1 MNHCE
6 IHYTTFQWVRRTRK
20 FLTFSSQRSK
30 LEAMSLFT
38 RLRQPIDRLIARL
51 INLQL
56 GLKEMMTLLSVVGMI
71 ALVTIFGVLT
81 ILSARETTDRAL
93 QERIVLA
100 QVAANHADFVLGNA
114 RAELEALAAHPLIR
128 QPDAWRTERD
138 NLLRD
143 TITRHSFPL
152 RAIFLLDSSG
162 QVVADPFATN
172 LATLPRVVA
181 ALQNYSFVVTSIALN
196 SGRAIVAAVPV
207 RDSSNRVSG
216 AVAATL
222 DLTESGMNTL
232 APAATLGKTGYVEIV
247 DAEGIIVMS
256 TLPQNVLTPADHGA
270 SLVSMIRDGKSVV
283 TTCHNCHTTPT
294 ETERRLEV
302 IAFAPLKQTSWGV
315 VVRQAEEEAFSS
327 SRQMQGRVV
336 LWGIVAVMG
345 AIVLVWLT
353 TRYVI
358 APIQNLRVAAEQMVD
373 GNWETPITTRRRD
386 EIGALANAFE
396 TMRTHLQRKI
406 VETLELNRDLDH
418 RVQAR
423 TRELKALNAV
433 SSVVTQSLQIDE
445 FLKQTLEQ
453 VLQVVGADA
462 GTIFLLSQDTREL
475 EPHCCLGTSD
485 EAARAITR
493 LHVDDSACGGV
504 IEKGQPVVVS
514 DLAHYTA
521 GSGRALYQQGLRSLV
536 HVPLISRGVTLG
548 TLCIGTKT
556 LHEFGPREVELLMA
570 LANQIA
576 VGVENARLYD
586 ELARREQLRGDL
598 LDKAITAQ
606 EEERKRIARDLHDDT
621 SQSLSALIYSM
632 EAAEVTSTDPHLKQT
647 LANMRGVVT
656 QTLDGVHKLI
666 HDLRPS
672 MLDHLGLFVALRW
685 YAETH
690 LQPAGMRL
698 RIDERGNLR
707 RPPSKIETALFRVG
721 QEAINNVA
729 RHSGARNVR
738 MKFEQ
743 HNGNLNIEI
752 LDDGIGFDLS
762 QVEYLADR
770 QRGLGLAGMQ
780 ERVGLLGGHIQ
791 ILSNPGHGTQV
802 VIDVPT
808 EQA

>member
-1 MNHCE
+1 
-6 IHYTTFQWVRRTRK
+6 
-20 FLTFSSQRSK
+20 LTFFYQRSK
-30 LEAMSLFT
+30 LELMM
-38 RLRQPIDRLIARL
+38 RLRQSIANWVTRLL
-51 INLQL
+51 NLQL
-56 GLKEMMTLLSVVGMI
+56 GLKATMTLLSVIGMI
-71 ALVTIFGVLT
+71 ALITIFGVLAV
-81 ILSARETTDRAL
+81 SAARETTDRAL
-93 QERIVLA
+93 QERVVLA
-100 QVAANHADFVLGNA
+100 QVAANHADFVLGNT
-114 RAELEALAAHPLIR
+114 RAELEMLAAHPLIR
-128 QPDAWRTERD
+128 QPDAARAERD
-138 NLLRD
+138 DLLRD
-143 TITRHSFPL
+143 TVVRYSLPL
-152 RAIFLLDSSG
+152 REIFLLDANG
-162 QVVADPFATN
+162 QIIADPFATN
-172 LATLPRVVA
+172 ITLPNVFA
-181 ALQNYSFVVTSIALN
+181 AVKNKSFVVMSIALN
-196 SGRAIVAAVPV
+196 AGRVIVAAVPV
-207 RDSSNRVSG
+207 RDPANRISG
-216 AVAATL
+216 VLAATL
-222 DLTESGMNTL
+222 DLTESGMSTL
-232 APAATLGKTGYVEIV
+232 APAATLGKTGYMEIV

-256 TLPQNVLTPADHGA
+256 TLPQNVLAPADHGE
-270 SLVSMIRDGKSVV
+270 SLVAMIREGKSVV

-302 IAFAPLKQTSWGV
+302 IAFAPLKQASWGV
-315 VVRQAEEEAFSS
+315 VVRQAEEEAFGS
-327 SRQMQGRVV
+327 SRQVQGRVV
-336 LWGIVAVMG
+336 LWGIIAVMG

-353 TRYVI
+353 TRYII
-358 APIQNLRVAAEQMVD
+358 APIQNLRVAAEQMVR
-373 GNWETPITTRRRD
+373 GNWETPITARRRD
-386 EIGALANAFE
+386 EIGALANTFE
-396 TMRTHLQRKI
+396 MMRTHLQRKI
-406 VETLELNRDLDH
+406 AETLELNRDLDN

-433 SSVVTQSLQIDE
+433 SSVVTQSLHIDD

-521 GSGRALYQQGLRSLV
+521 GAGRALYQEGLRSLV
-536 HVPLISRGVTLG
+536 HTPLISRGVTLG
-548 TLCIGTKT
+548 TLCIGTRT
-556 LHEFGPREVELLMA
+556 PREFGSREVELLMA

-621 SQSLSALIYSM
+621 SQSLSALIYSV
-632 EAAEVTSTDPHLKQT
+632 EAAEAKCTEASIRQT
-647 LANMRGVVT
+647 LAHMRIVLT

-743 HNGNLNIEI
+743 QNGNLNIEI
-752 LDDGIGFDLS
+752 QDDGIGFDLS
-762 QVEYLADR
+762 QVEYSAER

-791 ILSNPGHGTQV
+791 ILSNPGHGTQI
-802 VIDVPT
+802 VIDVPM
-808 EQA
+808 EQT

>member
-1 MNHCE
+1 MLHLRQGFANL
-6 IHYTTFQWVRRTRK
+6 V
-20 FLTFSSQRSK
+20 
-30 LEAMSLFT
+30 T
-38 RLRQPIDRLIARL
+38 RLL
-51 INLQL
+51 NLQL
-56 GLKEMMTLLSVVGMI
+56 GLKATMTLLSVIGMI
-71 ALVTIFGVLT
+71 ALVTIFGVLAV
-81 ILSARETTDRAL
+81 SAARETTDRAL
-93 QERIVLA
+93 QERVVLA
-100 QVAANHADFVLGNA
+100 QVAANHADFVLGNT
-114 RAELEALAAHPLIR
+114 RAELEALAAHPLLR
-128 QPDAWRTERD
+128 RNDVERAERD
-138 NLLRD
+138 DLLRE
-143 TITRHSFPL
+143 IIVTRHSLPL
-152 RAIFLLDSSG
+152 REIFLLDSNDQIIASS
-162 QVVADPFATN
+162 FATSIT
-172 LATLPRVVA
+172 ALPSIFA
-181 ALQNYSFVVTSIALN
+181 AVQHKAFVVTSIALN
-196 SGRAIVAAVPV
+196 SSRVIVAAVPV

-216 AVAATL
+216 AVVATL

-232 APAATLGKTGYVEIV
+232 APAATLGKTGYMEIV

-256 TLPQNVLTPADHGA
+256 TLPQNVLAPADHGE
-270 SLVSMIRDGKSVV
+270 SFVSMIRGGKSVV
-283 TTCHNCHTTPT
+283 TTCHNCHATPT

-302 IAFAPLKQTSWGV
+302 IAFAPLKQASWGI

-327 SRQMQGRVV
+327 SRQVQGRVV
-336 LWGIVAVMG
+336 LWGIIAVMG

-358 APIQNLRVAAEQMVD
+358 APIQNLRVAAEQMVR
-373 GNWETPITTRRRD
+373 GNWETPIAVRRRD
-386 EIGALANAFE
+386 EIGALANTFE
-396 TMRTHLQRKI
+396 MMRTHLQRKI
-406 VETLELNRDLDH
+406 AETLALNRDLDN

-433 SSVVTQSLQIDE
+433 SSVVTQALQIDD
-445 FLKQTLEQ
+445 FLKQTLGH

-462 GTIFLLSQDTREL
+462 GTIFLLSQDMREL
-475 EPHCCLGTSD
+475 EPHCCLGASE
-485 EAARAITR
+485 EAARAIMR

-521 GSGRALYQQGLRSLV
+521 GAGRSLYQEGLRSLV
-536 HVPLISRGVTLG
+536 HVPLISRGNALG
-548 TLCIGTKT
+548 TLCIGTRMPR
-556 LHEFGPREVELLMA
+556 EFGPREVELLIA

-621 SQSLSALIYSM
+621 SQALSALIYSV
-632 EAAEVTSTDPHLKQT
+632 EAAEAKCTEASIRQA
-647 LANMRGVVT
+647 LAHMRNVLT

-690 LQPAGMRL
+690 LQPAGIRL
-698 RIDERGNLR
+698 RIDECGTLR
-707 RPPSKIETALFRVG
+707 RPPAKIETALFRVG

-743 HNGNLNIEI
+743 RNGNLNIEI
-752 LDDGIGFDLS
+752 QDDGIGFDLS
-762 QVEYLADR
+762 QVEYSAER

-791 ILSNPGHGTQV
+791 ILSNPGHGTQIL
-802 VIDVPT
+802 IDVPM
-808 EQA
+808 EQI